1 MKKALITGI
10 TGQDGSYLAE
20 LLLAKGYEV
29 HGVVRRSS
37 SFNSGRIDH
46 LYRDPHET
54 GVKLFLHYGDLNDA
68 SSINKLLR
76 DIRPD
81 EIYNLGAQSHVRVSF
96 DVPEYTGEVD
106 ALGAV
111 RILEGIRETELNT
124 KFYQASSSEL
134 YGKVVETP
142 QTETTPFYPRSPYAC
157 AKAYAYYITLN
168 YRESYGLFACNG
180 ILFNHE
186 SPRRGETFVTRKI
199 TRAATRI
206 KLGLQTCLYLG
217 NLDAKRDWG
226 FAGDYVEAMWLM
238 LQHSEPDDY
247 VVATG
252 ETHSVRKFAEMVFA
266 RLDMPL
272 VWQGEG
278 VHEKGIDSTS
288 GRIVIE
294 IDPKYFRP
302 AEVDLLLGDPAKA
315 RRVLKWQPR
324 TSFEGLVEMMV
335 DEDLAL
341 AERERRAEGA

>member
-20 LLLAKGYEV
+20 FLLAKGYEV
-29 HGVVRRSS
+29 HGVIRRSS

-96 DVPEYTGEVD
+96 DIPEYTAEVD

-111 RILEGIRETELNT
+111 RILEGIRETGLNT

-142 QTETTPFYPRSPYAC
+142 QKETTPFYPRSPYAC
-157 AKAYAYYITLN
+157 AKAYAFYITVN
-168 YRESYGLFACNG
+168 YRESYNLFACNG

-199 TRAATRI
+199 TRAAARI
-206 KLGLQTCLYLG
+206 KRGMQECLFLG

-252 ETHSVRKFAEMVFA
+252 ETYSVRKFAEMVFS

-272 VWQGEG
+272 IWQGEG
-278 VHEKGIDSTS
+278 VHEKGIDSRS
-288 GRIVIE
+288 GKIVIE

-315 RRVLKWQPR
+315 KQALNWEPK
-324 TSFEGLVEMMV
+324 TSFKELVNMMV
-335 DEDLAL
+335 DADVILAD
-341 AERERRAEGA
+341 REQRADG

>member
-1 MKKALITGI
+1 
-10 TGQDGSYLAE
+10 
-20 LLLAKGYEV
+20 
-29 HGVVRRSS
+29 
-37 SFNSGRIDH
+37 
-46 LYRDPHET
+46 
-54 GVKLFLHYGDLNDA
+54 
-68 SSINKLLR
+68 
-76 DIRPD
+76 
-81 EIYNLGAQSHVRVSF
+81 
-96 DVPEYTGEVD
+96 
-106 ALGAV
+106 
-111 RILEGIRETELNT
+111 
-124 KFYQASSSEL
+124 
-134 YGKVVETP
+134 
-142 QTETTPFYPRSPYAC
+142 
-157 AKAYAYYITLN
+157 
-168 YRESYGLFACNG
+168 
-180 ILFNHE
+180 
-186 SPRRGETFVTRKI
+186 
-199 TRAATRI
+199 
-206 KLGLQTCLYLG
+206 
-217 NLDAKRDWG
+217 
-226 FAGDYVEAMWLM
+226 MWLM